1 MISSTNHDTLA
12 FLDFISPGG
21 VVLSIDLYR
30 YVSIFKLIFCVF
42 FLFLIA
48 LVLLFPL
55 EVVPEGWV
63 LQIGLDLELL
73 VRKIEKE
80 YTEKVVSEA
89 DDGCIESKVSHS
101 GQ

>member
-1 MISSTNHDTLA
+1 MICSTNHDTLP

-21 VVLSIDLYR
+21 FILSIDFYG
-30 YVSIFKLIFCVF
+30 YVTVFKLIFCVF
-42 FLFLIA
+42 LLFLNA

-80 YTEKVVSEA
+80 DTEKVVSEA
-89 DDGCIESKVSHS
+89 DDGCVECKVSHS
-101 GQ
+101 GE